1 MARRIRRTLGGTLT
15 LLGVLALPTL
25 AQDVVRPLVES
36 GKPPLFAF
44 GQWESSVMEQAD
56 GPVRLRGFGGKG
68 GYGYNAAHDLSAHA
82 DALVRLRVQVH
93 TGNRSRGLRVL
104 LRDRDGTSGQF
115 DYRLPADAGEATLKP
130 QDAAAV
136 AEPNLLTSDGDDA
149 ALDLRQ
155 LTQVQ
160 VIGDWRDDPLD
171 VTVLA
176 IDLARP
182 DTDDLAAR
190 AAFRRRVQE
199 ANADR
204 ATRLRLALADIRR
217 TDASPEIVHVCALAP
232 DLIQLTV
239 RAGTIP
245 PVKLEPYAPRD
256 GDRVVPDTKHEAVV
270 WTRGQGRGE
279 LVVQGESLR
288 LFRQIEGEDRHVGF
302 VTGDRRFMLP
312 AERLVGDA
320 LHHLLIDRPEG
331 YTVSVD
337 GQPPR
342 PPVAV
347 YRKSKPFNMT
357 HPDRRAAMEHRVILR
372 LSEPMPVGTD
382 CVVGLPGVNTRQASV
397 TYRHE
402 PRTTRSDAVHVS
414 QIGFAPGDPYKVAF
428 LSSWLGTGGG
438 HRYDVTRFELLD
450 DSGRTVF
457 EGPIQI
463 VKDDGE
469 PERLRETRDYA
480 QTAVYALDFSAF
492 AEPGNYRVLV
502 PGVGT
507 SGPFAIGLDAWRSAF
522 ETGMRGLLHHR
533 SGVALGPP
541 LTGYTRPRPHHPADG
556 VKVFVLPTPNL
567 AGEAKAVNEAAL
579 GLLDDPPPTLDDAW
593 GGHMDAGDFDRNTRH
608 LGMAHLLLELYE
620 LAPDT
625 FDTIALA
632 VPENER
638 DNGLPDLIDEALWT
652 LDFFARLQRED
663 GGVGG
668 GVESSAHPRD
678 AETSWHDSLFLG
690 AFAPDSY
697 ASYSFAATAAVAG
710 RVTRGFD
717 SERADG
723 YRGAAERAWRW
734 AERHAD
740 DDRRRFTK
748 RAWQIHEQRELAA
761 AELLHLTGEASYDR
775 AFRETSAVVTG
786 RGDVREAAAFAY
798 ARLPVG
804 VGDDA
809 VKAAARQAVLDLA
822 DRAIAFG
829 DGNAFG
835 VSTPYPDMPM
845 LGFVGYFSTP
855 GITSRALPRAH
866 ALTGDPKY
874 HAATLRSA
882 NFSAGANPDNLVYTT
897 GLGWNAPRNPL
908 HLDHRRTGQPAPA
921 GITVYG
927 PADPNGGSAS
937 SEWMHTYFLADQ
949 MVPPSRTW
957 PPQESYVDAFMW
969 PEMAEYTIHQ
979 TIAPSVYTWGY
990 LAAQPVQP

>member
-1 MARRIRRTLGGTLT
+1 MYRLLGGALA
-15 LLGVLALPTL
+15 LLCVLAVPTHARDL
-25 AQDVVRPLVES
+25 VRPLIDADQ
-36 GKPPLFAF
+36 KPLFAF
-44 GQWESSVMEQAD
+44 GQWEPSVTEMAV
-56 GPVRLRGFGGKG
+56 GPVRLRGVGGKG

-82 DALVRLRVQVH
+82 DALVRLRVEVH
-93 TGNRSRGLRVL
+93 PGNRSQGLRVL
-104 LRDRDGTSGQF
+104 LRDADGTSGRF
-115 DYRLPADAGEATLKP
+115 DYRLPGDAGVATLKP
-130 QDAAAV
+130 RDAAAV
-136 AEPNLLTSDGDDA
+136 AEPNLVTRDGDDA
-149 ALDLRQ
+149 ALDPRRI
-155 LTQVQ
+155 TQVQ
-160 VIGDWRDDPLD
+160 VIGDWRDERLD

-182 DTDDLAAR
+182 DADDLAAR
-190 AAFRRRVQE
+190 AALRRRVEQ

-204 ATRLRLALADIRR
+204 ATRVRLALADIRR
-217 TDASPEIVHVCALAP
+217 TDAAPEIVHVCALAP
-232 DLIQLTV
+232 DLVQLTI

-245 PVKLEPYAPRD
+245 PVRLEPYVPRD

-270 WTRGQGRGE
+270 WTGGQGRGRLAVE
-279 LVVQGESLR
+279 GESLR
-288 LFRQIEGEDRHVGF
+288 LLRRVDGQERHVGF
-302 VTGDRRFMLP
+302 VTGDRRFVLP
-312 AERLVGDA
+312 VERVVGDV
-320 LHHLLIDRPEG
+320 LHPLLVDRPEG
-331 YTVSVD
+331 YTVSID
-337 GQPPR
+337 GQTPR

-372 LSEPMPVGTD
+372 LPEPMSVGAD
-382 CVVGLPGVNTRQASV
+382 CVVGLPGVNTRQASI

-414 QIGFAPGDPYKVAF
+414 QIGFAPGDPYKVAL

-438 HRYDVTRFELLD
+438 HRYNVTRFELLD
-450 DSGRTVF
+450 DSGRTVL
-457 EGPIQI
+457 EGPIQL

-469 PERLRETRDYA
+469 PEQLRETRDYT

-492 AEPGNYRVLV
+492 DEPGRYRVLV

-507 SGPFAIGLDAWRSAF
+507 SGTFTIGHDAWRSAF
-522 ETGMRGLLHHR
+522 GTGMRGLLHHR

-541 LTGYTRPRPHHPADG
+541 LTDYTRPRPQHPADG
-556 VKVFVLPTPNL
+556 VRVFVLPTPNL
-567 AGEAKAVNEAAL
+567 AGEAKAVNKAAL
-579 GLLDDPPPTLDDAW
+579 GMLDDPPPTLDDAW

-608 LGMAHLLLELYE
+608 LGMARLLLELYE

-625 FDTIALA
+625 FDTLALA
-632 VPENER
+632 VPEDER
-638 DNGLPDLIDEALWT
+638 GNGLPDLIDEALWT

-678 AETSWHDSLFLG
+678 AETSWRDSLFLG

-697 ASYSFAATAAVAG
+697 AGYAFAATAAVAA

-717 SERADG
+717 PERADG
-723 YRGAAERAWRW
+723 YRAAAERAWRW

-740 DDRRRFTK
+740 DDRRRFAK
-748 RAWQIHEQRELAA
+748 RAWQIDEQRELAA
-761 AELLHLTGEASYDR
+761 AELLHLTGDDRYDQ
-775 AFRETSAVVTG
+775 AFRGTSAVVTG

-855 GITSRALPRAH
+855 GMTSRALPRAH
-866 ALTGDPKY
+866 ALTGDRKY

-882 NFSAGANPDNLVYTT
+882 NFSAGANPDNLAYTT
-897 GLGWNAPRNPL
+897 GLGWNAPRHPL

-927 PADPNGGSAS
+927 PGDPASGSAS
-937 SEWMHTYFLADQ
+937 SAWMHTYFLADQ

-990 LAAQPVQP
+990 LAAQAADR